1 MYLQN
6 KYTKWYFN
14 IIDNA
19 KSRKTSEGLYFEQ
32 HHIIPKSI
40 GGSNLPNNL
49 VNLFPK
55 EHFICHLLLTKMVDG
70 INRRKMWYASYMMI
84 VGIKRVDR
92 YKPTARSYQ
101 IVRNN
106 LVKASKE
113 RPGTNL
119 GKIMSEEQKLKIS
132 NSLKGKHTQPKSEEH
147 KEKLKKPK
155 SAETRKKM
163 SESKKGKSFGYKHSE
178 ETKEKIGKSN
188 TGKTGK
194 FAGKKHSEETKQR
207 MADARKQY
215 WQNKLN
221 HK

>member
-6 KYTKWYFN
+6 KYTKWYCN

-19 KSRKTSEGLYFEQ
+19 KSRKISEGLYFEQ

-40 GGSNLPNNL
+40 GGSNSSNNL
-49 VNLFPK
+49 VNLLPK

-84 VGIKRVDR
+84 VGIKRVNR

-106 LVKASKE
+106 FVKASKG

-132 NSLKGKHTQPKSEEH
+132 NSLKGKNTQPKSEEH
-147 KEKLKKPK
+147 KEKLKNPK

-163 SESKKGKSFGYKHSE
+163 SESRKGKSYGYTHSE
-178 ETKEKIGKSN
+178 ETRLKIGKSN

-194 FAGKKHSEETKQR
+194 FSGKEHSEETKKL
-207 MADARKQY
+207 MSEARKQY
-215 WQNKLN
+215 WKNKRST
-221 HK
+221 

>member
-6 KYTKWYFN
+6 KYTKWYYN

-19 KSRKTSEGLYFEQ
+19 KSRKISEGYFEQ

-49 VNLFPK
+49 VNLLPK

-84 VGIKRVDR
+84 VGIKRVNR

-106 LVKASKE
+106 LVKASRE

-132 NSLKGKHTQPKSEEH
+132 NSLKGKNTQPKSQEH

-155 SAETRKKM
+155 LAETRKKM
-163 SESKKGKSFGYKHSE
+163 SESKKGKSYGYTHNE
-178 ETKEKIGKSN
+178 ETRLKIGKSN
-188 TGKTGK
+188 TGKIGK

>member
-6 KYTKWYFN
+6 KYTKWYYN

-19 KSRKTSEGLYFEQ
+19 NSRKISEGYFEQ

-40 GGSNLPNNL
+40 GGSNSPNNL
-49 VNLFPK
+49 VNLLPK

-84 VGIKRVDR
+84 VGIKRVKR

-119 GKIMSEEQKLKIS
+119 GKIMSEEQKRKIS
-132 NSLKGKHTQPKSEEH
+132 NSLKGKNTQPKSEEH
-147 KEKLKKPK
+147 KQKMRKPK
-155 SAETRKKM
+155 SEEHKKKL
-163 SESKKGKSFGYKHSE
+163 SQSKKGKSYGYTHSE
-178 ETKEKIGKSN
+178 ETRSKIGKSN
-188 TGKTGK
+188 TGKIGK